1 MIAIEIFSVLVIYEI
16 EFRVSAAKWASL
28 MLYVLHGF
36 GTFVHLT
43 SVYTT
48 CLGVGIMSDTGC
60 LWLLLGIVMST
71 YSHYVQMIRS
81 ANPSLSASLRS
92 ISHT

>member
-36 GTFVHLT
+36 GTFVYLTLELSRAAKRRRLERIVRHHLP
-43 SVYTT
+43 TT
-48 CLGVGIMSDTGC
+48 LV
-60 LWLLLGIVMST
+60 
-71 YSHYVQMIRS
+71 
-81 ANPSLSASLRS
+81 LSPF
-92 ISHT
+92 T